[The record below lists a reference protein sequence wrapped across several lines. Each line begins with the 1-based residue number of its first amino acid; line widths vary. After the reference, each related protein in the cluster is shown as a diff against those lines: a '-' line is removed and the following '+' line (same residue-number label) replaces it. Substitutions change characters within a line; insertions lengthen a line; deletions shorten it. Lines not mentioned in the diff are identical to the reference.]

1 MEEGDY
7 IRVLLIEDNLGDAKF
22 INEMINEARDFRYKF
37 DHAFRLSTGL
47 EYIQKKKYDIILLD
61 LGLPD
66 SIGLETLLEVHS
78 AAESTPI
85 VIMTGLDDDE
95 LGLKA
100 VQLGAQD
107 YIIKLQIDSNLL
119 IRSIRYAIERKK
131 ISQKL
136 IESQTNLAEA
146 QKIAHLGNYEV
157 LPSGNWITAS
167 EEACRILDRDPAL
180 GTIDMNEYLFEL
192 IHPEDR
198 DSVKC
203 LVEKVIKDKVPVEMD
218 FRAVMPNGDLKYIH
232 NIIRPV
238 LDSSSGEVTK
248 HFGIIMDITGQ
259 KLNEKALIESEELSR
274 AVFEQA
280 AVGIALIA
288 LDGRFFS
295 VNDRF
300 CQITGRLRE
309 DLLGLT
315 VSDITHPDDL
325 QRDVEFLQRLRDK
338 EINAYSLEKRYI
350 RQDGFYV
357 WANITVSSMYSS
369 NGQLKYFLDVVED
382 ITERKWAE
390 EARLQSEETAH
401 AFMTAITDSAMTID
415 STGLILA
422 GNETAAN
429 RFGKHL
435 DRFIGTNFFNYL
447 PEDIIHLWK
456 EKLSQLLKTSMPVSF
471 EDERFGRTSDN
482 ILYPIFNSR
491 GEVTRIAVLAI
502 DVTERKITEI
512 ALRES
517 EKRLSTIFKES
528 PSAIAIIRIRDSF
541 ILDVNAAFE
550 RLTGYSRKDI
560 LNRSL
565 DQLNIFS
572 NQADRVKLSKTI
584 GQKGEVRNYEMNF
597 LAKDRSNITVLL
609 SAIQMEVAGEQ
620 SFLVVIHDITERKKA
635 LEQIEKYVEEL
646 QQNKTLLEE
655 SAKELSLLNQKLN
668 ESNLNKDK
676 FFSILA
682 HDLRSPFSALL
693 GFAEFLSNHIEE
705 LTEDEIKEFSQR
717 IYKSLNNLFKLIE
730 DLLQWSRI
738 QTGRIDYAPV
748 KFDLH
753 RVADETLEIFQVN
766 SSQKEIEVKNNIARN
781 SFVFADEDMIS
792 RVIGNLL
799 SNAIKFTPRKGEIT
813 LSAAEKE
820 GFLQFTISDTGVGI
834 SSDNMQRLF
843 KIEQTLTTEGT
854 EKERGTGLG
863 LILCKEFVEINHGS
877 ISVKSEPGK
886 GSNFIILLPKP

>member
-1 MEEGDY
+1 
-7 IRVLLIEDNLGDAKF
+7 
-22 INEMINEARDFRYKF
+22 
-37 DHAFRLSTGL
+37 
-47 EYIQKKKYDIILLD
+47 
-61 LGLPD
+61 
-66 SIGLETLLEVHS
+66 
-78 AAESTPI
+78 
-85 VIMTGLDDDE
+85 
-95 LGLKA
+95 
-100 VQLGAQD
+100 
-107 YIIKLQIDSNLL
+107 
-119 IRSIRYAIERKK
+119 
-131 ISQKL
+131 
-136 IESQTNLAEA
+136 
-146 QKIAHLGNYEV
+146 
-157 LPSGNWITAS
+157 
-167 EEACRILDRDPAL
+167 
-180 GTIDMNEYLFEL
+180 
-192 IHPEDR
+192 
-198 DSVKC
+198 
-203 LVEKVIKDKVPVEMD
+203 
-218 FRAVMPNGDLKYIH
+218 
-232 NIIRPV
+232 
-238 LDSSSGEVTK
+238 
-248 HFGIIMDITGQ
+248 
-259 KLNEKALIESEELSR
+259 
-274 AVFEQA
+274 
-280 AVGIALIA
+280 
-288 LDGRFFS
+288 
-295 VNDRF
+295 
-300 CQITGRLRE
+300 
-309 DLLGLT
+309 
-315 VSDITHPDDL
+315 
-325 QRDVEFLQRLRDK
+325 
-338 EINAYSLEKRYI
+338 
-350 RQDGFYV
+350 
-357 WANITVSSMYSS
+357 
-369 NGQLKYFLDVVED
+369 
-382 ITERKWAE
+382 
-390 EARLQSEETAH
+390 
-401 AFMTAITDSAMTID
+401 
-415 STGLILA
+415 
-422 GNETAAN
+422 
-429 RFGKHL
+429 
-435 DRFIGTNFFNYL
+435 
-447 PEDIIHLWK
+447 
-456 EKLSQLLKTSMPVSF
+456 
-471 EDERFGRTSDN
+471 
-482 ILYPIFNSR
+482 
-491 GEVTRIAVLAI
+491 
-502 DVTERKITEI
+502 
-512 ALRES
+512 
-517 EKRLSTIFKES
+517 
-528 PSAIAIIRIRDSF
+528 
-541 ILDVNAAFE
+541 
-550 RLTGYSRKDI
+550 
-560 LNRSL
+560 
-565 DQLNIFS
+565 
-572 NQADRVKLSKTI
+572 
-584 GQKGEVRNYEMNF
+584 MNF

-799 SNAIKFTPRKGEIT
+799 SNAIKFTPRKGKIT